1 MLRKTGHFTCHEQ
14 VVHDDDFRGR
24 QDVLDPEV
32 IRVCG
37 EHGWFLLTGDS
48 DLTRLWSRELIG
60 ANIGV
65 LCQTN
70 NHHGP
75 QLWGP
80 RICSLK
86 SEIVHLAQ
94 HQLRPFIAF
103 VTAEAKSQLFLKVD
117 WPPFVLKG

>member
-65 LCQTN
+65 LC
-70 NHHGP
+70 
-75 QLWGP
+75 
-80 RICSLK
+80 
-86 SEIVHLAQ
+86 
-94 HQLRPFIAF
+94 RPII
-103 VTAEAKSQLFLKVD
+103 TTDRSCGEMI
-117 WPPFVLKG
+117 